1 MIGGIVGNSTLG
13 YGLHIPPPVISW
25 SRWDTLATIGL
36 LLAVW
41 LIYNYIVEL
50 PD

>member
-1 MIGGIVGNSTLG
+1 MGEKE
-13 YGLHIPPPVISW
+13 LHIPPPVIEW

-41 LIYNYIVEL
+41 FLFSYIVDI
-50 PD
+50 PDDEGGS